1 MKMLGINFLKKLV
14 LNAIKIAIILLST
27 FLLIFLNIISSVGT
41 SALGQLHKE
50 NSILHEILTIIGGS
64 LSALLIGTLLYFL
77 FTRGVFRSTWLSL
90 FSYIPLIS
98 FWLYVIISN
107 DLKQKS
113 GMSPV
118 GSRIIIISTLI
129 YIISLFFVLIK
140 NRQIK

>member
-1 MKMLGINFLKKLV
+1 
-14 LNAIKIAIILLST
+14 
-27 FLLIFLNIISSVGT
+27 
-41 SALGQLHKE
+41 
-50 NSILHEILTIIGGS
+50 
-64 LSALLIGTLLYFL
+64 
-77 FTRGVFRSTWLSL
+77 
-90 FSYIPLIS
+90 
-98 FWLYVIISN
+98 VIISN